1 MPINEMIALQGQV
14 GNPLNA
20 LAQGYKLGEFISDR
34 PVRADLNTIKV
45 DQGRANVD
53 QTKAQT
59 DFIKTQREKLARD
72 SNFRAAAMGAQE
84 LASTPFEQWGSV
96 LQRRMAEGASY
107 GYEANAERE
116 ALEMLQTNPEALKG
130 QVAGLVKFGQ
140 EAGIFS
146 SGQTAW
152 QRQFNSMTQGMTP
165 EDKIKAQRIQAGLD
179 PRAVASAPR
188 TVDIGG
194 VTYIVDPK
202 SSTATLPTLNQ
213 PIGGGNQ
220 QGALPPPIPG
230 QNPQSQPSVL
240 GPDEVA
246 ANVARIEAEKNRA
259 KVVGT
264 QQGEKAVQGVMNAPT
279 ALNLMDDMDKGLQAQ
294 PESAFGRGVQSGLGF
309 FGYGDSEKQAGMS
322 VADTAGAQ
330 LMAYAEK
337 LPGPASDAD
346 RQDFKAS
353 VGILA
358 SSVATRDQK
367 RAALAQARKSFER
380 LVQKYG
386 SEGQS
391 QNGGFPKTDPL
402 SKNYDYEYDPA
413 TGSFK

>member
-1 MPINEMIALQGQV
+1 MIALQGQV

-45 DQGRANVD
+45 DQGRANVGL
-53 QTKAQT
+53 TKAQT
-59 DFIKTQREKLARD
+59 DLIKTQREKLAKD
-72 SNFRAAAMGAQE
+72 SNFRAAAMGAME
-84 LASTPFEQWGSV
+84 LSSTPFEQWGGV
-96 LQRRMAEGASY
+96 LQRRMAEGQRY
-107 GYEANAERE
+107 GYNADAERE

-140 EAGIFS
+140 EAGIFT

-152 QRQFNSMTQGMTP
+152 QRQFDSMTQGMTP
-165 EDKIKAQRIQAGLD
+165 DEKMRAQRIAAGLD
-179 PRAVASAPR
+179 PRAVASAPSI
-188 TVDIGG
+188 VDIGG
-194 VTYIVDPK
+194 VKYVTNPM
-202 SSTATLPTLNQ
+202 SGTASLPVLNQ
-213 PIGGGNQ
+213 PIGGGNN
-220 QGALPPPIPG
+220 QGSIPPPTPG
-230 QNPQSQPSVL
+230 QTPQSQPPLL

-246 ANVARIEAEKNRA
+246 ANVAKIEAEKNRA

-264 QQGEKAVQGVMNAPT
+264 QQGEKAVQGIINAPT
-279 ALNLMDDMDKGLQAQ
+279 ALNLMDDMDKALQAQ

-309 FGYGDSEKQAGMS
+309 FGYGDAGKQAGMS

-386 SEGQS
+386 SQGQS
-391 QNGGFPKTDPL
+391 QQGVFPTTDPL
-402 SKNYDYEYDPA
+402 SKSYDYEYDPA